1 MATTLPVRR
10 TLHPVPAVLLACSL
24 SLFLGA
30 WLSDWTYA
38 KSFYVQ
44 WINFAAWLNA
54 GGMVFLGF
62 ATLWALIDIFRADV
76 PRDRGSALFVL
87 LLLVAFILGL
97 IAAFVH
103 TKDANAPMPEA
114 LVLDVIVFLLV
125 LAATWLGFSTI
136 RSGAA
141 R

>member
-1 MATTLPVRR
+1 
-10 TLHPVPAVLLACSL
+10 VPAVLLACSL

-30 WLSDWTYA
+30 WLSDWAYA

-54 GGMVFLGF
+54 GAMVFLGV
-62 ATLWALIDIFRADV
+62 ATLWAVIDIFRADV
-76 PRDRGSALFVL
+76 RRDRGAALYVL

-97 IAAFVH
+97 ISAFVH
-103 TKDANAPMPEA
+103 TKDTDAPMPEA
-114 LVLDVIVFLLV
+114 FILDVLVFLLV
-125 LAATWLGFSTI
+125 LVATWLGFSSI

>member
-1 MATTLPVRR
+1 MASNLPARR
-10 TLHPVPAVLLACSL
+10 TIHPVPAALLACSL

-30 WLSDWTYA
+30 WISDWAYA
-38 KSFYVQ
+38 ASYYVQ

-54 GGMVFLGF
+54 GAMVFLGL
-62 ATLWALIDIFRADV
+62 ATAWTLVDFFRADV
-76 PRDRGSALFVL
+76 RRDRGAALLLL

-103 TKDANAPMPEA
+103 TKDTNAPMPEA
-114 LVLDVIVFLLV
+114 LVLDVLVFLLV
-125 LAATWLGFSTI
+125 LGATWLGFSAI
-136 RSGAA
+136 RSKAA